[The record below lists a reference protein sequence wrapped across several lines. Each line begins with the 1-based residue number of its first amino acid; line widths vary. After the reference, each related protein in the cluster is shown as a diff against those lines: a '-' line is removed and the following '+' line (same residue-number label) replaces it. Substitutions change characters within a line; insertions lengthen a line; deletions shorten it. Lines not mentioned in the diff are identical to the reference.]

1 MSPQDPLIPPT
12 NGYSPPHDT
21 NSSGIKY
28 TALQELDPH
37 EPVPRPSVYRR
48 KSFIVQFANTKG
60 PPQIALLLMLVALG
74 LGCTIGVVPAVMTDR
89 FARLNHGYNGD
100 ACASFGMHD
109 KPSECL
115 DGSSDAQNTVA
126 LSSLISNVLTFTTSS
141 LIGSLSDE
149 HGRRGE
155 FYEDASASASAF
167 SLYLHSTLLR
177 SNPSCRYFSFN
188 SIATL
193 FVGHAIGTNDEPIL
207 VLFCGGLD
215 WIGELGGSCTLLS
228 S

>member
-1 MSPQDPLIPPT
+1 MPPQDLLSPPT
-12 NGYSPPHDT
+12 NGSPPLGD

-37 EPVPRPSVYRR
+37 EPVPRPSIYRK

-74 LGCTIGVVPAVMTDR
+74 LGCTIGVVPAVMSDR
-89 FARLNHGYNGD
+89 FARLYHGYNGD

-115 DGSSDAQNTVA
+115 DGSSDAQNTAA
-126 LSSLISNVLTFTTSS
+126 LSSLISNCLTFATSS

-155 FYEDASASASAF
+155 FYEDPSASIF
-167 SLYLHSTLLR
+167 SLLLTFD
-177 SNPSCRYFSFN
+177 SP
-188 SIATL
+188 
-193 FVGHAIGTNDEPIL
+193 P
-207 VLFCGGLD
+207 
-215 WIGELGGSCTLLS
+215 
-228 S
+228 

>member
-1 MSPQDPLIPPT
+1 MPPQDPLSPPT
-12 NGYSPPHDT
+12 NGYSPPLDVT
-21 NSSGIKY
+21 SSDIKY

-48 KSFIVQFANTKG
+48 QSFIVQFANTKG

-74 LGCTIGVVPAVMTDR
+74 LGCTIGVVPAVMSDR
-89 FARLNHGYNGD
+89 FARLHHGYNGD
-100 ACASFGMHD
+100 ACSSFGMHD
-109 KPSECL
+109 KPFECL
-115 DGSSDAQNTVA
+115 DGSSDAQNTAA

-155 FYEDASASASAF
+155 FEEDGSVSIF
-167 SLYLHSTLLR
+167 SPFLTTLLL
-177 SNPSCRYFSFN
+177 SDPYCGYFSFN

-193 FVGHAIGTNDEPIL
+193 FVGHAVGTNDEPIL
-207 VLFCGGLD
+207 VLFCGGPD
-215 WIGELGGSCTLLS
+215 WIGELGGSCTLVS